1 MKNPYRF
8 FFVVGGDKNENSLMK
23 PDGGQKQ
30 TWPKLIEKDLKV
42 FDMNLDSAA
51 IHAQSKPQRQSM
63 TNRIMSE
70 LSDGRYE

>member
-1 MKNPYRF
+1 
-8 FFVVGGDKNENSLMK
+8 MK